1 MKGFTSNEF
10 PFVLDY
16 KYSAAHR
23 KMESASTT
31 FWLLGENDKHNNC

>member
-23 KMESASTT
+23 KVESASTT
-31 FWLLGENDKHNNC
+31 FWLLGENDKHINC